1 MGAQGFLSKIHR
13 LEKGSLT
20 VEFPKAP
27 WNPVVRPCMNL
38 GWYLDTNL
46 QVQEDEAQV
55 EA

>member
-20 VEFPKAP
+20 VEFPTPGTPSCA
-27 WNPVVRPCMNL
+27 RPCMNL